1 MSDVTATDPA
11 AEDPTPEV
19 DPEAPTTDPAEDPTE
34 PGDDPGAGFDP
45 DKAREK
51 IRKLNSEAS
60 GLRKRTKEAEEKAK
74 NAEGSGERVSALEAE
89 NMRLKVAVKLSGQL
103 PEDLIDRL
111 RGNTV
116 EELLEDAEKL
126 LGHFEQRKPPTNQ
139 PREKLRG
146 GGDPTLEP
154 QLIDSDPD
162 KFAESIFKN

>member
-1 MSDVTATDPA
+1 MSDVTANDPA
-11 AEDPTPEV
+11 ADEPTPEV
-19 DPEAPTTDPAEDPTE
+19 DPEAPVTDPAEEPADPAEDPE
-34 PGDDPGAGFDP
+34 SGFDP

-60 GLRKRTKEAEEKAK
+60 GLRKRAKEAEEKAK

-89 NMRLKVAVKLSGQL
+89 NMRLKVAVKLGGQL
-103 PEDLIDRL
+103 PDDLIDRL
-111 RGNTV
+111 RGSTE

-146 GGDPTLEP
+146 GGDPTRESS
-154 QLIDSDPD
+154 LIDSDPD
-162 KFAESIFKN
+162 KFAEGIFKN